1 MIVAILPAGH
11 LRRYNLITPLLLL
24 LACSL
29 HAQQPSL
36 DADGAGRTYV
46 ISFPD
51 TTRNILDSRFPNT
64 RVNGGFTLFL
74 YSTAP
79 GNDVKIFARGA
90 APAIIPLPSGKFV
103 TYDLKPSAV
112 VTVSNVVQQGAVRLE
127 AKSPI
132 IVYCY
137 AHTSQGLEAWT
148 PIPVE
153 CWGTR
158 YHVAALPGTTVN
170 DIGLASPVVIPY
182 YAKAAPAEA
191 MIIAAYDSTTVT
203 INNHGRRLEGN
214 PSLTVTL
221 QRNEMYQ
228 VQSFVSIDDTAR
240 AQVDPAGISIVAD
253 RPIGVISGNTR
264 TPARQADEGL
274 ANNIYRNMIAEWL
287 APTEQH
293 GTEFLYMPTWDAH
306 RSGIG
311 SPAEREGEFV
321 RVYGTSRST
330 TVALRADGGGG
341 QGGTV
346 PLDSLREFFIR
357 ASVATCFRTDAPAQ
371 VMMHSSSIVHP
382 DASFPCNHGVNC
394 LSYSGWAPY
403 MVELTPR
410 EQWTNFAPFYAPQEP
425 VTMLHSINVV
435 ADTAHAADIL
445 IDGKNPFPFTRR
457 VDGTD
462 LVWGSLDLTAGQG
475 HYLIG
480 NNGATFSGYVYGLM
494 VGNEYYRPGT
504 TGRAELEEYNALS
517 YGYPLAPRR
526 NVLARADSLRIDSVS
541 LCSDLLIRVR
551 SLNSAPAG
559 LRSIRMDDD
568 SSSNARLLLI
578 DPADPIDMVG
588 RSQAQARIVPVDPL
602 SDARGKVTITDRTG
616 GRNVVY
622 YRYRT
627 EHLDHAVDSVDF
639 RDLPVK
645 TFADTTILFIN
656 NLPGNA
662 SVVAA
667 NVGNSSSGFSVAG
680 SDPPLPATLKPGDTL
695 KVHLQFNGATQ
706 EGAYGDSL
714 ILALNCIRIV
724 IPLRARVVAPA
735 ITTGDID
742 FGTVL
747 MGGAMRTGKIDICN
761 TGGAPLTFANP
772 KPGGDAIQWDS
783 SGFSIPRSSI
793 DSLGTAHLLPGDCFT
808 LWISFTPIAAG
819 TYRTVARIWAG
830 TRNIKDT
837 SLWKINVIDSSRTE
851 VGNDITGYALTA
863 IEPNPSN
870 GAVSIHYSLG
880 TAGPLQMTIHNAAGA
895 LITTLIND
903 RREAGPGV
911 VMWNARNLPSGPYFC
926 RASSGDWVRTVVVMV
941 KR

>member
-1 MIVAILPAGH
+1 MIAAIFSAGH
-11 LRRYNLITPLLLL
+11 LRPYNLITPLLLL

-64 RVNGGFTLFL
+64 RVNGGFTLLL

-90 APAIIPLPSGKFV
+90 APAILPLPSGKFV
-103 TYDLKPSAV
+103 TYDLKPSSV

-127 AKSPI
+127 AKAPI

-191 MIIAAYDSTTVT
+191 VIIAAYDSTTVT

-214 PSLTVTL
+214 PGLTVIL
-221 QRNEMYQ
+221 QRNEIYQ
-228 VQSFVSIDDTAR
+228 VQSFVSIDDTVS

-253 RPIGVISGNTR
+253 RPVGVISGNTR
-264 TPARQADEGL
+264 TPARQVDEGL

-293 GTEFLYMPTWDAH
+293 GTEFLYMPTWDGH

-321 RVYGTSRST
+321 RVYGTSRSIIVT
-330 TVALRADGGGG
+330 LQPNGAPPGGA
-341 QGGTV
+341 V

-357 ASVATCFRTDAPAQ
+357 ASAATYFRTDAPAQ
-371 VMMHSSSIVHP
+371 VMMHSSSIVHA

-410 EQWTNFAPFYAPQEP
+410 EQWTGFAPFYAPHEP
-425 VTMLHSINVV
+425 VTMLHYINVV
-435 ADTAHAADIL
+435 TDTAHAGDIL

-457 VDGTD
+457 VDGTG
-462 LVWGSLDLTAGQG
+462 LVWGSLELTAGQG
-475 HYLIG
+475 HYLTG
-480 NNGATFSGYVYGLM
+480 TRGATFSGYVYGLM
-494 VGNEYYRPGT
+494 AGNEYYRPGT

-568 SSSNARLLLI
+568 SSSNARLLQI
-578 DPADPIDMVG
+578 APADPIDMVG
-588 RSQAQARIVPVDPL
+588 RSQAQTRIVPIDPL
-602 SDARGKVTITDRTG
+602 ADASAKVTITDRTG
-616 GRNVVY
+616 ARHVVY
-622 YRYRT
+622 YRYRA
-627 EHLDHAVDSVDF
+627 EHLEHAVDSVDF
-639 RDLPVK
+639 RDLPAK
-645 TFADTTILFIN
+645 TFADTTILFVN
-656 NLPGNA
+656 NLPGDA
-662 SVVAA
+662 GVAAA

-680 SDPPLPATLKPGDTL
+680 SEPPLPATLKPGDTL
-695 KVHLQFNGATQ
+695 RVHLQFNGAAQ

-724 IPLRARVVAPA
+724 IPIRARVVAPVIA
-735 ITTGDID
+735 TGDVD

-747 MGGAMRTGKIDICN
+747 VGRGTRTGKIDICN

-783 SGFSIPRSSI
+783 SGFFIPRSSI
-793 DSLGTAHLLPGDCFT
+793 DSLGKSRLLPGDCFT
-808 LWISFTPIAAG
+808 LWISFTPVAAG
-819 TYRTVARIWAG
+819 TYRTVARVWAG

-837 SLWKINVIDSSRTE
+837 SVWKIDVVDSSRTE
-851 VGNDITGYALTA
+851 VEGDIAGYALAA

-870 GAVSIHYSLG
+870 GSIAIHYSLG
-880 TAGPLQMTIHNAAGA
+880 AAGPLRITIHDAAGG
-895 LITTLIND
+895 LVSMLTNG
-903 RREAGPGV
+903 RREAGPGMV
-911 VMWNARNLPSGPYFC
+911 TWNARNLPGGLYFC
-926 RASSGDWVRTVVVMV
+926 RASSGNWARTTTVVI